1 MKRTA
6 IALSVALLAGCS
18 SLPTVDQIGTPANFA
33 KCAAAD
39 VVTTGAML
47 SWHGTYTTAANGA
60 ITHHFVYEN
69 EPIVRALA
77 IHSLGRVAGTLVPL
91 VPLIGLSIAGYY
103 ALKWLNRPAVTAT
116 AAIATCIGAGRNLW
130 LIR

>member
-6 IALSVALLAGCS
+6 IALSLALFAGCTS
-18 SLPTVDQIGTPANFA
+18 MPTVEQIGTPANFA

-39 VVTTGAML
+39 VVSTGAML
-47 SWHGTYTTAANGA
+47 SWRGTFTTAANGA
-60 ITHHFVYEN
+60 VTHHYVVED
-69 EPIVRALA
+69 EPLVKALA

-91 VPLIGLSIAGYY
+91 IGISIASYY

-116 AAIATCIGAGRNLW
+116 AAAVTCIGAARNLW